1 MIDLRSWNR
10 KRPAALLGL
19 SLDGSRLEGVVLRR
33 ANGSPQRLQS
43 FSATL
48 SLDPLTAVPELVGA
62 EIRNHL
68 AAAGIRERR
77 CAVCVPSRWA
87 LTVASELPAELP
99 EADLASFL
107 QVEAERG
114 FPSDPA
120 TLRIAG
126 SRCGGRYALQ
136 IGIPVNHLDR
146 LEQVLRAAKL
156 RPVGFSLGIS
166 ALAPPGSNDGVL
178 ALAIGDGH
186 VDLQISAAGGVA
198 ALRVLEGAVET
209 EGARPVLQAD
219 VVAREARI
227 TLGQLPAELRAT
239 VRRLRVF
246 GPRELAQELA
256 DEMDLRLES
265 LGLEAEPVTG
275 DASPASSLA
284 ARYLAGD
291 AVAFEFLAPREAA
304 WQQVLRQYSSGRY
317 RSAVATAAALVVL
330 VGGAFAAQQWQLARL
345 RAQWKKMEPRVTELR
360 AMQEQIR
367 QYRPWFDDSFRSLS
381 ILRQLTLAF
390 PEDGVVS
397 AKSVEIRDVN
407 QVTCS
412 GVARDNA
419 ALLRTLSQLRSAPQI
434 EELKVDQIRGRAPL
448 QFVFDFRWNEGGR
461 SEN

>member
-1 MIDLRSWNR
+1 
-10 KRPAALLGL
+10 
-19 SLDGSRLEGVVLRR
+19 VLRR
-33 ANGSPQRLQS
+33 ANGHTQRLRS
-43 FSATL
+43 VSAAL
-48 SLDPLTAVPELVGA
+48 SLDLLTAAPALVGA

-77 CAVCVPSRWA
+77 CVVGVPSRWVLA
-87 LTVASELPAELP
+87 SASELPAELP
-99 EADLASFL
+99 EADVASFL
-107 QVEAERG
+107 QIEAERG

-126 SRCGGRYALQ
+126 SRCGRRYALQ
-136 IGIPVNHLDR
+136 LGIPVHHLER
-146 LEQVLRAAKL
+146 LEQGLRAAKL
-156 RPVGFSLGIS
+156 RPVGFSLALS
-166 ALAPPGSNDGVL
+166 ALAPPGEEGVL
-178 ALAIGDGH
+178 ALAIGEGH
-186 VDLQISAAGGVA
+186 VDLQINAAGGVA
-198 ALRVLEGAVET
+198 AWRVLDDAVEM
-209 EGARPVLQAD
+209 EGARAALRPD

-227 TLGQLPAELRAT
+227 TLGQLPAELRAA

-246 GPRELAQELA
+246 GPREPAQMLA

-265 LGLEAEPVTG
+265 LGLEAEPVPE
-275 DASPASSLA
+275 DSSAAQSLA
-284 ARYLAGD
+284 ARYLSGAG
-291 AVAFEFLAPREAA
+291 AVFEFLAPRETT
-304 WQQVLRQYSSGRY
+304 WQQMLRQYTSGRY
-317 RSAVATAAALVVL
+317 RPAVATAAALVAL

-345 RAQWKKMEPRVTELR
+345 RSQWKTMEKPVAELG

-407 QVTCS
+407 MVSCS

-419 ALLRTLSQLRSAPQI
+419 ALLRTLSQLRQAPQV

-461 SEN
+461 DEN